1 MKKILVFI
9 LVLMLVCV
17 TPLVASAEAYQVG
30 DVYEGE
36 VEEDNST
43 PETETPT
50 EEEILP
56 PVETPEETPIE
67 DETPEEIP
75 EETPPVEEPPVET
88 PPIEIPPTE
97 ETPTFEDEV
106 QTVTDNLVKWLEENS
121 ALIGLIIT
129 VIGYGIVTIKRL
141 GTVIKSASTMNNN
154 AITIAKNSKNVI
166 DEALTSIQS
175 ASGAVTGYDVRI
187 VALLEAFKTTAE
199 DKARLEKELVEIKN
213 YLKTSTDANIEF
225 ANELAELLGLANI
238 PNYKKEEI
246 GARHLTA
253 VKAIMEAEAKAEV
266 AMTETV
272 EVTND
277 DREEA

>member
-1 MKKILVFI
+1 MKKIIALI
-9 LVLMLVCV
+9 ICLMLLCV
-17 TPLVASAEAYQVG
+17 PIVASAEDYEIG
-30 DVYEGE
+30 DVFEGV
-36 VEEDNST
+36 VEEGDST
-43 PETETPT
+43 PEAEMPT

-56 PVETPEETPIE
+56 PVETP
-67 DETPEEIP
+67 
-75 EETPPVEEPPVET
+75 
-88 PPIEIPPTE
+88 PTE
-97 ETPTFEDEV
+97 EAPTFEDEV
-106 QTVTDNLVKWLEENS
+106 QTVTDNLVKWLEDNS

-129 VIGYGIVTIKRL
+129 LIGYGIVTFKKL

-175 ASGAVTGYDVRI
+175 ASGAVTGYDARI
-187 VALLEAFKTTAE
+187 LALLEAYKTTAE
-199 DKARLEKELVEIKN
+199 DRARLEKELVEIRN

-253 VKAIMEAEAKAEV
+253 VNAIMEAEAKAEV
-266 AMTETV
+266 VMAETV
-272 EVTND
+272 EVTKD
-277 DREEA
+277 DRTEA

>member
-17 TPLVASAEAYQVG
+17 TPLVASAEDYEVG
-30 DVYEGE
+30 DVFEGE
-36 VEEDNST
+36 VEVDTST
-43 PETETPT
+43 PETEMPT

-56 PVETPEETPIE
+56 PVETPE
-67 DETPEEIP
+67 
-75 EETPPVEEPPVET
+75 VT
-88 PPIEIPPTE
+88 PPIEIPPTDG
-97 ETPTFEDEV
+97 TPTFEDEV

-154 AITIAKNSKNVI
+154 AITIANNNKNVI

-175 ASGAVTGYDVRI
+175 ASGAVTGYDAKI

-199 DKARLEKELVEIKN
+199 DKAMLEKKLEQTNKYFDVAAQ
-213 YLKTSTDANIEF
+213 ANIEF

-246 GARHLTA
+246 GSRHLAAVTA
-253 VKAIMEAEAKAEV
+253 LVEAKAQADAV
-266 AMTETV
+266 TESK
-272 EVTND
+272 EVTQD
-277 DREEA
+277 DRDEA

>member
-1 MKKILVFI
+1 MKRILVFI

-17 TPLVASAEAYQVG
+17 TPLVASAEDYEIG
-30 DVYEGE
+30 DVFEGV

-56 PVETPEETPIE
+56 PVETPEETPPIE
-67 DETPEEIP
+67 I
-75 EETPPVEEPPVET
+75 

-97 ETPTFEDEV
+97 ETPTEEAPTFEDEV
-106 QTVTDNLVKWLEENS
+106 QTVTDNLVKWLEDNS

-129 VIGYGIVTIKRL
+129 VIGYGIVTIKKL

-175 ASGAVTGYDVRI
+175 ASGAVTGYDAKI
-187 VALLEAFKTTAE
+187 VALLEAFRTTLD
-199 DKARLEKELVEIKN
+199 DKARLEMKLEQTNK
-213 YLKTSTDANIEF
+213 YLEVSTQANIEF

-246 GARHLTA
+246 GSRHLAA
-253 VKAIMEAEAKAEV
+253 VNALVEANAQAKA
-266 AMTETV
+266 MTDTV
-272 EVTND
+272 EVTKD